1 MKRGIKIA
9 AGVATLA
16 IIGII
21 IASCSGSKK
30 GPKYVTSNVETRDVY
45 KTVSATGT
53 LEPVNTVDVGTQV
66 SGIIDR
72 IYVDFNSVVKKG
84 QLLAEMDRTTLLAE
98 TNSAKA
104 SLNSAEVE
112 LEYQTK
118 NYNRYTNLH
127 NKGLVSDTDYEQ
139 AVYSYNKAVEALK
152 VQKST
157 MSKVNRN
164 LEYATITSP
173 IDGVVLDRAVEEG
186 QTVAAGFNTPTLFT
200 LAADLK
206 EMQVIADVDEA
217 DIGYIEEGQRVTFTV
232 DAFPD
237 ETFEGSVSQVRLNP
251 QTTSNVV
258 TYEVVVNAPNPD
270 QTLKPGMTA
279 NITIYTLSELNTL
292 SVPMKALRF
301 KPDVLPE
308 GYKAPSAKHTGTIWV
323 LEGSALKPYTVTTG
337 INDGAYTAISGEGIK
352 AGMTVVTSIEEVKK
366 SSLFPRP
373 GDGEGPGGPGA
384 GGPGAGGPGM

>member
-1 MKRGIKIA
+1 MKK
-9 AGVATLA
+9 
-16 IIGII
+16 GII
-21 IASCSGSKK
+21 ISAVVASFVITGSIIGACSGSKK
-30 GPKYVTSNVETRDVY
+30 GPAYITSTIEKRDVY

-72 IYVDFNSVVKKG
+72 IYVDFNSEVKKG
-84 QLLAEMDRTTLLAE
+84 QILAEMDRTTLLAE

-104 SLNSAEVE
+104 ALNSAEVE

-118 NYNRYTNLH
+118 NYNRYTSLH
-127 NKGLVSDTDYEQ
+127 NKGLISDTEYEQ

-206 EMQVIADVDEA
+206 EMEVIADVDEA
-217 DIGYIEEGQRVTFTV
+217 DIGYIQEGQRVTFTV

-237 ETFEGSVSQVRLNP
+237 ETFEGTVSQVRLNP

-258 TYEVVVNAPNPD
+258 TYEVVVDAPNPD

-279 NITIYTLSELNTL
+279 NITIYTLSELNAM

-301 KPDVLPE
+301 KPEVLPE
-308 GYKAPSAKHTGTIWV
+308 GYKAPSEKRTGTVWV
-323 LEGSALKPYTVTTG
+323 LEKSALKPYIVSTG
-337 INDGAYTAISGEGIK
+337 INDGAYTVISGDDIK
-352 AGMTVVTSIEEVKK
+352 EGMTVVTGIEEEQK
-366 SSLFPRP
+366 SGLFPKP
-373 GDGEGPGGPGA
+373 GPGGPG
-384 GGPGAGGPGM
+384 GPEGPGM